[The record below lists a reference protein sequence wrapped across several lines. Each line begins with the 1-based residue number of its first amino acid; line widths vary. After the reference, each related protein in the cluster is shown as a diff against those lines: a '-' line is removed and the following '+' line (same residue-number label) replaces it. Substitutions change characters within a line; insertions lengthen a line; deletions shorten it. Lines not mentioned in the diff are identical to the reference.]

1 VVVFTGGR
9 GSGVLSKRLLQRS
22 DVHLVLAINGY
33 DDGASTG
40 EVRRYLGDAL
50 GPSDFRKNS
59 ARVADATGSCSPAL
73 IRLLDTRLPIDID
86 AAQAS
91 RALQHLVD
99 SGRLAGGS
107 EPSETP
113 AAAEHTAL
121 ADRLDAFLGDW
132 RRSGRRFD
140 FSDCAIGNLVFAGC
154 FLRQGRRFNDA
165 VDDFAA
171 LLDLPPGL
179 IDNVTDG
186 TNAYLVGVDVSGRVL
201 GTEEAI
207 VGSRQHTQIAEL
219 FLLRRP
225 LSAAECAALAGRGM
239 AEACRSLAECEI
251 RVAMN
256 ERLGRQIEAADVIV
270 YAPGTQ
276 HSSLYPSYLTTGIGD
291 RIAAN
296 QRAIKL
302 LVTNLEA
309 DAEIAGASA
318 VTLVER
324 ALYYLTEKG
333 TRPRPA
339 PYLVTHYL
347 LNDPGQEGG
356 NRPYVP
362 LGQVEAFE
370 DPRLLRIGYF
380 EEGITGRHDA
390 AKILEPFI
398 ESLAAAPVLPRVGIL
413 LYDVT
418 SVNKLIQTLLEFLRA
433 GGDTLA
439 NVTVFAPHTQSIDRD
454 WLARLPFPVTLF
466 ETEQAAEAALRG
478 AARQADLDFVA
489 LFESSGMYR
498 GEDLAGLFRHLG
510 SGRVDAV
517 WGSRRLSLRDI
528 EESYRFHYFQNPIMR
543 SISRAG
549 SHLLSLAY
557 LVLYGRHIADT
568 LSGVRVVRA
577 SDAADLGV
585 ALTHR
590 QVNQHLLSRLLRRRA
605 DVLEVPVQFIS
616 MSPERVRRTGIAEG
630 LGSLATVIWRRLTR
644 ARRAAR
650 ARS

>member
-1 VVVFTGGR
+1 
-9 GSGVLSKRLLQRS
+9 
-22 DVHLVLAINGY
+22 
-33 DDGASTG
+33 
-40 EVRRYLGDAL
+40 
-50 GPSDFRKNS
+50 
-59 ARVADATGSCSPAL
+59 
-73 IRLLDTRLPIDID
+73 
-86 AAQAS
+86 
-91 RALQHLVD
+91 
-99 SGRLAGGS
+99 
-107 EPSETP
+107 
-113 AAAEHTAL
+113 
-121 ADRLDAFLGDW
+121 
-132 RRSGRRFD
+132 
-140 FSDCAIGNLVFAGC
+140 
-154 FLRQGRRFNDA
+154 

-171 LLDLPPGL
+171 LLNLPAGL
-179 IDNVTDG
+179 VDNVTDG

-207 VGSRQHTQIAEL
+207 VSAGQHAQVAEL
-219 FLLRRP
+219 FLVGRP
-225 LSAAECAALAGRGM
+225 LSPEECAALASRGM
-239 AEACRSLAECEI
+239 AEACRTLAECEI
-251 RVAMN
+251 PVPLN
-256 ERLGRQIEAADVIV
+256 ERLGKQIEAADVIV

-276 HSSLYPSYLTTGIGD
+276 HSSLYPSYLTAGISD

-309 DAEIAGASA
+309 DAEIGGASA

-324 ALYYLTEKG
+324 ALYYLTQKG

-347 LNDPGQEGG
+347 LNDPGEEGG
-356 NRPYVP
+356 DRPYVP

-398 ESLAAAPVLPRVGIL
+398 ASLAAAPVRPRVGIL
-413 LYDVT
+413 VYGVT
-418 SVNKLIQTLLEFLRA
+418 SVNKLVQTLLEFLRA

-439 NVTVFAPHTQSIDRD
+439 TVKVFAAHATLIDDD
-454 WLARLPFPVTLF
+454 WLARLPFPVTLCD
-466 ETEQAAEAALRG
+466 TEDAAEAAVRE
-478 AARQADLDFVA
+478 AARRGEFDYVA

-528 EESYRFHYFQNPIMR
+528 EESYRFHFFQNPVMR
-543 SISRAG
+543 SVSRAG

-577 SDAADLGV
+577 SDAVDLQV
-585 ALTHR
+585 PLTHR
-590 QVNQHLLSRLLRRRA
+590 QINQHLLSRLLRRRA

-616 MSPERVRRTGIAEG
+616 ISPERVRRTGIGEG
-630 LGSLATVIWRRLTR
+630 LGSLATVIWHRLTP
-644 ARRAAR
+644 ARAAADDR
-650 ARS
+650 R